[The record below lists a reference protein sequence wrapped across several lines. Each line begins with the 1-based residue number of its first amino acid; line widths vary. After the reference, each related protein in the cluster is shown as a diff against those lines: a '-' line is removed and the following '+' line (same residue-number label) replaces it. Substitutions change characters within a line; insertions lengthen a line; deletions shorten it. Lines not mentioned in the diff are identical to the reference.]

1 MYCSK
6 CGGVMSDD
14 AAFCS
19 NCGQAFAVAAAVA
32 RAPMMSSPVAAPT
45 AGGVATVPAY
55 AGYAAIS
62 RVEYAGFWVR
72 FLAFLIDNA
81 VVGIGFVLILIPLIF
96 LTGLGGF
103 IGEIHP
109 NEDMNDVGIFM
120 LFGLLFL
127 AATASLLLTWLYHA
141 LMESSEWQA
150 TLGKKVLGLVVTD
163 MARQLRPRDG
173 EALCQ
178 DHHQHGACIYRIH
191 HGRIYGKKAGA
202 ARHDRGMP
210 GAAAKQLR
218 KNSGSSRSDGR
229 SLLGYA
235 TTGAKS
241 KREKICPPRFSR
253 PWELTPAIVLPCLIA

>member
-6 CGGVMSDD
+6 CGGVMADG

-127 AATASLLLTWLYHA
+127 AATVSLLLTWLYHA

-163 MARQLRPRDG
+163 MAGRQVSFGRATGRHFAKIITNMVPAFIGYIMAGFTERKQALHDMIAGCLVLRR
-173 EALCQ
+173 
-178 DHHQHGACIYRIH
+178 
-191 HGRIYGKKAGA
+191 
-202 ARHDRGMP
+202 
-210 GAAAKQLR
+210 
-218 KNSGSSRSDGR
+218 NN
-229 SLLGYA
+229 
-235 TTGAKS
+235 
-241 KREKICPPRFSR
+241 
-253 PWELTPAIVLPCLIA
+253 

>member
-1 MYCSK
+1 VYCSK
-6 CGGVMSDD
+6 CGGVMADG

-32 RAPMMSSPVAAPT
+32 RAPMMSSPVA
-45 AGGVATVPAY
+45 GGVAAVPAY
-55 AGYAAIS
+55 AGYAAAS

-81 VVGIGFVLILIPLIF
+81 VMGIGFVLILIPLIF

-127 AATASLLLTWLYHA
+127 AATVSLLLTWLYHA

-150 TLGKKVLGLVVTD
+150 TLGKKVLGFVVTD
-163 MARQLRPRDG
+163 MAGRRVSFGRATGRHFAKIITNMVPALIGYIMAGFTERKQALHDMIAGCLVLRR
-173 EALCQ
+173 
-178 DHHQHGACIYRIH
+178 
-191 HGRIYGKKAGA
+191 
-202 ARHDRGMP
+202 
-210 GAAAKQLR
+210 
-218 KNSGSSRSDGR
+218 NN
-229 SLLGYA
+229 
-235 TTGAKS
+235 
-241 KREKICPPRFSR
+241 
-253 PWELTPAIVLPCLIA
+253 